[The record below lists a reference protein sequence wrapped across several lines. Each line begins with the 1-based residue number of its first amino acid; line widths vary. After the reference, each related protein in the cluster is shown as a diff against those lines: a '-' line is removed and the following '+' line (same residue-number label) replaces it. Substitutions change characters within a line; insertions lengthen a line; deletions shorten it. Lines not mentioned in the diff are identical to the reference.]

1 MDGWALSRWGG
12 WGVVPLSLDRHMVTQ
27 TPESSKTMH
36 IQYLSISSYKER
48 GGGPAEI
55 TPRACEDFSS
65 ALCGQLILVQFQEGL
80 PPFQITMQGS
90 LHYWHCH
97 SVQLQ
102 TKLNLQCLS
111 VGLMGGPGPCSCV
124 LCPQCSPAT
133 ICLYI
138 PIEFPKHPK
147 PVSSPSLLLSDTA
160 TLGQNLG
167 PPFCMH

>member
-1 MDGWALSRWGG
+1 MDWWALWGG

-36 IQYLSISSYKER
+36 IQYLSISAYKER

-55 TPRACEDFSS
+55 TPRACEDILS

-80 PPFQITMQGS
+80 PPFHITMQGS
-90 LHYWHCH
+90 LHYWHRH
-97 SVQLQ
+97 SVQ
-102 TKLNLQCLS
+102 LQCLS
-111 VGLMGGPGPCSCV
+111 VGLMGGPCSCL